1 MQTAIKAV
9 SVGLRWQ
16 ELSAYLHLRI
26 HEHALTFL
34 DLQYIYALVRGVK
47 MTGRQRY

>member
-16 ELSAYLHLRI
+16 ELAAYLQPQI
-26 HEHALTFL
+26 HEHAIAFL

-47 MTGRQRY
+47 MTGRQRC